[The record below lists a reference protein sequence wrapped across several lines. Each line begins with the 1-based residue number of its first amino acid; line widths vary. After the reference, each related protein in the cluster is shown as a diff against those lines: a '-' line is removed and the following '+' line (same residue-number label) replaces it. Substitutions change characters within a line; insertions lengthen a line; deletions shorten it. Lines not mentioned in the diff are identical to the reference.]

1 MCCSEHSD
9 VRVTS
14 YSRFLFTAGA
24 MFDTLNADYVSLYGN
39 QHVKDVALLR
49 VPANPRLL
57 LTERDCMLGFTVGLR
72 KRVLHWEVEGVAAR
86 KGNQLSVNFS
96 IPFMNSK

>member
-1 MCCSEHSD
+1 
-9 VRVTS
+9 
-14 YSRFLFTAGA
+14 
-24 MFDTLNADYVSLYGN
+24 MFDTLNADCVSLYGN
-39 QHVKDVALLR
+39 QHVKDVALPR

-57 LTERDCMLGFTVGLR
+57 LTEGDCMLGFTMGLR
-72 KRVLHWEVEGVAAR
+72 KRVLHWAVEGVSVR

>member
-1 MCCSEHSD
+1 M
-9 VRVTS
+9 TS
-14 YSRFLFTAGA
+14 YSHFLFTAVA

-57 LTERDCMLGFTVGLR
+57 LTERDCMLGFTVGLW

>member
-1 MCCSEHSD
+1 MAS
-9 VRVTS
+9 
-14 YSRFLFTAGA
+14 A

-57 LTERDCMLGFTVGLR
+57 LTEGDCMLGFTVGLR
-72 KRVLHWEVEGVAAR
+72 EKGVALGGRRGCGEERESAV
-86 KGNQLSVNFS
+86 G
-96 IPFMNSK
+96 

>member
-1 MCCSEHSD
+1 
-9 VRVTS
+9 
-14 YSRFLFTAGA
+14 

-39 QHVKDVALLR
+39 QHVKDVTLLR
-49 VPANPRLL
+49 VPANPHLL
-57 LTERDCMLGFTVGLR
+57 LAEGDCMLGFTVGLTE
-72 KRVLHWEVEGVAAR
+72 RVLHWEVEGVAAR